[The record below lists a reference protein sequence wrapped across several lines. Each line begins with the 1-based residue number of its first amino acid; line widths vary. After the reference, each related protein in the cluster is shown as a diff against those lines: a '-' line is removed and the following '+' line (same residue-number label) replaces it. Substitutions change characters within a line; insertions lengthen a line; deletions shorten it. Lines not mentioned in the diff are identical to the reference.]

1 MRTLL
6 NFGADPSLKDL
17 KSNKCLIDFLR
28 EETDP
33 GIYQLVSDCFMQS
46 IVQANSS
53 NVRQYLSAGFE
64 LNPPESSCSLPDKNS
79 YLHWAAMYADEAI
92 VRLLL
97 ENGALVN
104 SINK

>member
-17 KSNKCLIDFLR
+17 KSNKCLIDFLH

-53 NVRQYLSAGFE
+53 SVRQYLSAGFE
-64 LNPPESSCSLPDKNS
+64 LNPPESSLPDNNS
-79 YLHWAAMYADEAI
+79 YLHWAAIYADEAI

-104 SINK
+104 SANK